1 MCPPPPP
8 PSLLTF
14 SAAVCAAHRSLEHTA
29 AAPLFT
35 DPVSAALTT
44 SLALS
49 TFPPPPTP
57 AARIAIRTRYFDD
70 ALTAALPC
78 GQVVLLG
85 SGMDTRSWRLP
96 DLAAST
102 VYEVDAAEVH
112 AAKAAGLAA
121 GGVASPPAR
130 VVPVAADVGAPGW
143 EAALLLAGYDPDAP
157 AIFLAEGV
165 LYYLGGEAVVAAT
178 LRTARRLCARGGGV
192 LLASTVGPL
201 SGDADAR
208 AARRARAVATF
219 DALVAA
225 GGSDGGTRRVDLAAF
240 FAWGTPDVRSAVGRT
255 GWAVERVDRL
265 GGDRADYGRWGGGAS
280 NVMYVTARVAAGGLG
295 GGSAGGG

>member
-1 MCPPPPP
+1 MPPPLPP

-112 AAKAAGLAA
+112 AAKAAGLTA
-121 GGVASPPAR
+121 GGVAPPPGR

-178 LRTARRLCARGGGV
+178 LRTARRLCARGGG
-192 LLASTVGPL
+192 G
-201 SGDADAR
+201 
-208 AARRARAVATF
+208 
-219 DALVAA
+219 AA
-225 GGSDGGTRRVDLAAF
+225 GVDGR
-240 FAWGTPDVRSAVGRT
+240 P
-255 GWAVERVDRL
+255 VERR
-265 GGDRADYGRWGGGAS
+265 R
-280 NVMYVTARVAAGGLG
+280 
-295 GGSAGGG
+295 